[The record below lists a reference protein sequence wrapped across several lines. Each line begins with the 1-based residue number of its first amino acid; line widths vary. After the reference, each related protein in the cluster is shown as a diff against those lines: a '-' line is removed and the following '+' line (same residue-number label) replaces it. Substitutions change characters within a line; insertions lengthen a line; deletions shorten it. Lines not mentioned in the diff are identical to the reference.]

1 MSDRPALT
9 AALLALVLTLA
20 SAAASAMPQTQG
32 DRAYPQEVYSAADYQ
47 VYNPQTLYDL
57 LQRLPG
63 VTLGMQADGL
73 EEIQLHGVDTRYLSL
88 LINGL
93 PVTGT
98 GLNSSL
104 LTRQIPASLV
114 QRIEIDRSGRAD
126 LYTGG
131 GGGGTINVILAD
143 AYSHSGLQLSLGGPL
158 LSNRESAATQWLN
171 EQGDQALRIAGE
183 HRLERRQWRGSGG
196 DGSSSGNFR
205 QHFREQQKTLLLN
218 YAGLFNERHPVQLYA
233 LQIDADEEDQRQGFY
248 PLNALQTST
257 AGTTIDQQQML
268 ARRSQRFGG
277 DMQLNWEQWHLSL
290 FFLHE
295 RFRQQR
301 DLRLL
306 QPAALNQQQNVQ
318 DQRFHAGW
326 QLRETRSE
334 HQWSTG
340 LSLQYLQRRSDSEGS
355 GIASSNNERSHLPY
369 DYGYDEYRL
378 SYFLLDR
385 WHLSAN
391 TRLEAGFQVDTY
403 ELQHDDRAGSGRS
416 EVLSDTHWLPSFH
429 WLHDLSG
436 RNRIRLSISQS
447 TRQPEIAD
455 RIPYEYRQDERIW
468 RGNDDLQAEV
478 VSSFDLSYEHNPRLH
493 SSSRNDRNSG
503 YQIRL
508 FQRLIRD
515 AIVLQAS
522 RETTGSG
529 PVTVFQPV
537 NTEDSARVY
546 GAELESGL
554 HLPRAGLKLEFGAAF
569 YHSEIRTDED
579 LPGRE
584 RLPGQPEYLLRLG
597 ASWQQKEW
605 QHGLLWRLQG
615 DTEQFLRDTQGNLQ
629 LQTRSSLQQL
639 DLYTRRHW
647 QHWQAGLNLSLNP
660 SPAVRWEQ
668 DQRYLQLEER
678 WYLRVNLSSHF

>member
-9 AALLALVLTLA
+9 AALLVLTLILGPVT
-20 SAAASAMPQTQG
+20 ASAMPQTQG
-32 DRAYPQEVYSAADYQ
+32 DRAYPREVYAAADYQ
-47 VYNPQTLYDL
+47 VYNPQTLFDL

-63 VTLGMQADGL
+63 MTLGMQADGL
-73 EEIQLHGVDTRYLSL
+73 EEIQLHGMDSRYLSL
-88 LINGL
+88 LINGV

-114 QRIEIDRSGRAD
+114 QRIEVDRSGRAD

-143 AYSHSGLQLSLGGPL
+143 AFSTGGLQMSLGGPR
-158 LSNRESAATQWLN
+158 LSNRESAAMNWLN
-171 EQGDQALRIAGE
+171 EQGDQALRLAAE
-183 HRLERRQWRGSGG
+183 HRLERRYWRGSGADESDRG
-196 DGSSSGNFR
+196 GFSQD
-205 QHFREQQKTLLLN
+205 FREQQKTLLLN
-218 YAGLFNERHPVQLYA
+218 YASLFNERHPLQLYA
-233 LQIDADEEDQRQGFY
+233 LQIDADEQDQIQGFY
-248 PLNALQTST
+248 PLNALQTQDGNSN
-257 AGTTIDQQQML
+257 IDQQQTL
-268 ARRSQRFGG
+268 ARRSQRLGG

-295 RFRQQR
+295 RFRQQQ
-301 DLRLL
+301 DLHL
-306 QPAALNQQQNVQ
+306 QQPDPLQQQQ
-318 DQRFHAGW
+318 TLHDQRFHAGW
-326 QLRETRSE
+326 KLRETRSE

-340 LSLQYLQRRSDSEGS
+340 LSLQYLQRQSDSQGS
-355 GIASSNNERSHLPY
+355 SIASSNNERSNLPY
-369 DYGYDEYRL
+369 NFDYDEYRL

-403 ELQHDDRAGSGRS
+403 ELQHDDRASSGRS
-416 EVLSDTHWLPSFH
+416 EVFSDTHWLPSFH
-429 WLHDLSG
+429 WLHELSG
-436 RNRIRLSISQS
+436 RNRVRLSISQS

-468 RGNDDLQAEV
+468 RGNENLLAEV

-493 SSSRNDRNSG
+493 SSSRSDQNSG

-522 RETTGSG
+522 RETESSG
-529 PVTVFQPV
+529 AVTVFQPV

-546 GAELESGL
+546 GLELESGL
-554 HLPRAGLKLEFGAAF
+554 HLPNNGLELEFGAAF
-569 YHSEIRTDED
+569 YHSEIRTAED
-579 LPGRE
+579 LPGRG
-584 RLPGQPEYLLRLG
+584 RLPGQPQYLLRLG
-597 ASWQQKEW
+597 ANWQQQAW
-605 QHGLLWRLQG
+605 HYGFLWRLQG
-615 DTEQFLRDTQGNLQ
+615 DTEQFLRDAQGNLQ

-639 DLYTRRHW
+639 DLYGRHHW

-660 SPAVRWEQ
+660 SPAVRWQ
-668 DQRYLQLEER
+668 QNDQQVQLEER
-678 WYLRVNLSSHF
+678 WYLRLNLSRQL